1 MKLAAVTLLY
11 DPSYLPGSLVLGV
24 ALRKLVSSSA
34 LEVELA
40 ILIDESKFTKYQL
53 DLLLELYDTLIPVQT
68 LTSTLEDKLENDLG
82 RPELAKTFTKVALW
96 GLSRYDKVLY
106 LDSDTVPE
114 WHAKGDSTVLDLFK
128 LKFPQNKI
136 LAVPDSGFPDIFN
149 SGVFVLQPNI
159 TDYEQLI
166 GLIIDSELTGKSISF
181 DGADQGLLN
190 QYFNPQP
197 NWVTDLLND
206 DDNVQE
212 STSTKSKSFSE
223 KDVANAEV
231 VKSSNWIKLPFLY
244 NVTPSSQYEYLP
256 AYKYFTEGVGGSG
269 EDYGIDGE
277 PLTGGF
283 AGAGKDE
290 LLSSTNA
297 ALNSYNFTASNYFK
311 GGNQI
316 KLTHFIG
323 PYKPWFTETKHPL
336 HQKWWD
342 LWENY
347 YGKTSSIDAI
357 AFWEKALGDHSN
369 NTSELYYAKGKEAG
383 KRLGNVHNVE
393 EGTETVEES
402 HADSEPYQEIS
413 QPSVSDPDSLC
424 DPTSYQLLPSNI
436 EPTEDSSW
444 DATKEEPPK
453 ASDTPKEAPVQMEE
467 EMRSFQNIW
476 DGNADE
482 EHKEVES
489 KSVEELIEEEE
500 EEEQAAAEPEPV
512 TAEIYKPTPRPEI
525 VPIPATNEREY
536 FEPER
541 VFYDD
546 PVEFPTILQKV
557 RDLEVEQDEEEN
569 ALDEEEEENIA
580 DIEEEDWEEQGEEL
594 GHGPVHN
601 YNKIFPWE
609 FRGRSAQPERSFDDS
624 YD

>member
-1 MKLAAVTLLY
+1 MRLAAVTLLY
-11 DPSYLPGSLVLGV
+11 DPSYLPGALVLGV
-24 ALRKLVSSSA
+24 ALRKLVSLSA

-40 ILIDESKFTKYQL
+40 ILIDELRFTKYQL

-197 NWVTDLLND
+197 NWVTDLLSD
-206 DDNVQE
+206 SDNVQE
-212 STSTKSKSFSE
+212 VTSTTPESFLE

-256 AYKYFTEGVGGSG
+256 AYKYFTEGVG
-269 EDYGIDGE
+269 ENGIGGG
-277 PLTGGF
+277 PLAGGF

-290 LLSSTNA
+290 LLSSTKST
-297 ALNSYNFTASNYFK
+297 LSSYNFTASNYFK

-336 HQKWWD
+336 HEKWWD

-347 YGKTSSIDAI
+347 YGKTLLIDAI
-357 AFWEKALGDHSN
+357 VFWEKALGEHSKD
-369 NTSELYYAKGKEAG
+369 TSELYYSKGKEAG
-383 KRLGNVHNVE
+383 KRLGKVQKVE
-393 EGTETVEES
+393 ESTETVEENQS
-402 HADSEPYQEIS
+402 VSEPYQEIQ
-413 QPSVSDPDSLC
+413 QPSLSDPESLC
-424 DPTSYQLLPSNI
+424 DPNNYQLLPSNI

-453 ASDTPKEAPVQMEE
+453 TSDTPKEAPVHMEE

-476 DGNADE
+476 DGNGEE
-482 EHKEVES
+482 EHKQVES
-489 KSVEELIEEEE
+489 KPAEELIEAES
-500 EEEQAAAEPEPV
+500 ATEPEPAPV
-512 TAEIYKPTPRPEI
+512 EVYKPTPRQDI

-546 PVEFPTILQKV
+546 PVEFPSILQKV

-569 ALDEEEEENIA
+569 ALDEEEEEEIA
-580 DIEEEDWEEQGEEL
+580 EIEEEDRVEEGEEL
-594 GHGPVHN
+594 SHGPVHN

-624 YD
+624 YE